1 MMRDVQNPNMGHIGY
16 EYREITV
23 PRELASLCLDSYPC
37 FGWEPDPNH
46 KAEQAE
52 RSAWNIQE
60 GRPAKKD
67 MVTLYFRRNRSICNK
82 AELTRLQRNF
92 DGCISELQ
100 ALEQSKN
107 TSSLV
112 AALTIGLIG
121 TAFMAGSTFAVTAD
135 PPIIW
140 LTILLAIPGLIGWI
154 VPCFLYRSVLRKK
167 TAEIDPLKEQK
178 YDEID
183 RLCEKGHG
191 LIH

>member
-1 MMRDVQNPNMGHIGY
+1 MSSMNYNSDAGYVGY
-16 EYREITV
+16 EYREIAV
-23 PRELASLCLDSYPC
+23 PREYASLCLDSYPC

-46 KAEQAE
+46 EVVQGE
-52 RSAWNIQE
+52 RSQVNFH
-60 GRPAKKD
+60 GDRPAKKD
-67 MVTLYFRRNRSICNK
+67 AVTLYFRRKRSICNK

-100 ALEQSKN
+100 ALEQSK
-107 TSSLV
+107 TTVSLIT
-112 AALTIGLIG
+112 ALTIGIIG
-121 TAFMAGSTFAVTAD
+121 TAFMAGATFAVTAQ

-154 VPCFLYRSVLRKK
+154 VPVFLYRSVLRKK

-183 RLCEKGHG
+183 QLCEKGSR
-191 LIH
+191 LLY